1 MTAANGACQ
10 ALWLRRVLEELEGL
24 GPNIPSLMVD
34 NCSAVALIKNLALC
48 GKSKHIEVK
57 YHLVRECAEQRMLE
71 VREVRTQDQLGDIL
85 MKALGRLK
93 FQEMRARIGM
103 VDVGDQHGQV

>member
-1 MTAANGACQ
+1 
-10 ALWLRRVLEELEGL
+10 
-24 GPNIPSLMVD
+24 
-34 NCSAVALIKNLALC
+34 
-48 GKSKHIEVK
+48 
-57 YHLVRECAEQRMLE
+57 MLE